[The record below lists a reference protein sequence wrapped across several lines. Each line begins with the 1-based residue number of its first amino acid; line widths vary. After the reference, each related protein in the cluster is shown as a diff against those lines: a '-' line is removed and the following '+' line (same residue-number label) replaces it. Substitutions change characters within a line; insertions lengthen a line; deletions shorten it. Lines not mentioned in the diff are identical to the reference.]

1 LNINFTFVTG
11 NKLYNGTRATN
22 SDQRYFN
29 NATFIKDR
37 WTTPGQVTEIQK
49 LYYGDNVSAGFSFT
63 STSKVEDGS
72 YLKLK
77 NISLGYHI
85 PVKGWLK
92 DKVASAHAYLQAGNV
107 FTITGYRGSDP
118 EVSIN
123 GNSINSGK
131 DQNVPP
137 NAQVFTVGL
146 NVGF

>member
-1 LNINFTFVTG
+1 
-11 NKLYNGTRATN
+11 
-22 SDQRYFN
+22 
-29 NATFIKDR
+29 
-37 WTTPGQVTEIQK
+37 
-49 LYYGDNVSAGFSFT
+49 
-63 STSKVEDGS
+63 
-72 YLKLK
+72 
-77 NISLGYHI
+77 LGYHI

-92 DKVASAHAYLQAGNV
+92 DKVASAHIYLQAGNV

-137 NAQVFTVGL
+137 NAQVLTVGL